1 MIIFGTD
8 RLARDAREMPDQA
21 EKSRDDASQMAEKD
35 NRQDSPFG
43 DIWS

>member
-1 MIIFGTD
+1 MTIFGPD
-8 RLARDAREMPDQA
+8 SFARDAREVPDQA
-21 EKSRDDASQMAEKD
+21 EKSRDNAFQMAEKD